1 MINIGDMNKKIEI
14 YGFGW
19 DKDELGQKIRKEKLI
34 ARVWAKVRLI
44 RSSES
49 IKLLKNEA
57 TEEMQFTIRYR
68 KGIDKNNYKAKMYL
82 CPSALQGDEDAIEL
96 LIKHDELF
104 DANSTERFY
113 NFIMCMY
120 GEAIG
125 NGDPKG
131 SPDIALF
138 ALTRA
143 LREKGLTGYELIGVI
158 ASKLY
163 ELAIQTMGKNDCV
176 KINFWKLAKKWALE

>member
-57 TEEMQFTIRYR
+57 TEEISEKRSNGR
-68 KGIDKNNYKAKMYL
+68 N
-82 CPSALQGDEDAIEL
+82 AIYDQ
-96 LIKHDELF
+96 I
-104 DANSTERFY
+104 
-113 NFIMCMY
+113 
-120 GEAIG
+120 
-125 NGDPKG
+125 
-131 SPDIALF
+131 
-138 ALTRA
+138 
-143 LREKGLTGYELIGVI
+143 
-158 ASKLY
+158 SKR
-163 ELAIQTMGKNDCV
+163 N
-176 KINFWKLAKKWALE
+176 

>member
-68 KGIDKNNYKAKMYL
+68 KGIDKNMKIRCKD
-82 CPSALQGDEDAIEL
+82 Q
-96 LIKHDELF
+96 
-104 DANSTERFY
+104 
-113 NFIMCMY
+113 MY
-120 GEAIG
+120 GIDSVENENEA
-125 NGDPKG
+125 DR
-131 SPDIALF
+131 F
-138 ALTRA
+138 
-143 LREKGLTGYELIGVI
+143 LILHAEAVEDENKSENNI
-158 ASKLY
+158 CRY
-163 ELAIQTMGKNDCV
+163 V
-176 KINFWKLAKKWALE
+176 

>member
-14 YGFGW
+14 YSFGW

-68 KGIDKNNYKAKMYL
+68 KGIDKNMKIRYKD
-82 CPSALQGDEDAIEL
+82 Q
-96 LIKHDELF
+96 
-104 DANSTERFY
+104 
-113 NFIMCMY
+113 MY
-120 GEAIG
+120 GIDSVENENEA
-125 NGDPKG
+125 DR
-131 SPDIALF
+131 F
-138 ALTRA
+138 
-143 LREKGLTGYELIGVI
+143 LILHAEAVEDENKSENNI
-158 ASKLY
+158 CRY
-163 ELAIQTMGKNDCV
+163 V
-176 KINFWKLAKKWALE
+176 